1 MFLRLVSKVSFD
13 KNLYIVCLE
22 NGNKEYQYIFFN
34 KKKVIK
40 KKSFIFL
47 VMTASR
53 LVGGAGTPLSRPPP
67 SRDKGRAVVT
77 PPSPPP
83 NTQTSQIN
91 ITKIG
96 EQKIR
101 EAKQK
106 CVTEIKNNS
115 KNGSSDKK
123 FKMAIIFSCVNKS
136 FLNYVYTSSINQSR
150 FYLKC
155 REKHYYLR

>member
-13 KNLYIVCLE
+13 KNLYIVFVQKTAVK
-22 NGNKEYQYIFFN
+22 NINTFFSTKKSYN
-34 KKKVIK
+34 KKC
-40 KKSFIFL
+40 FIFL